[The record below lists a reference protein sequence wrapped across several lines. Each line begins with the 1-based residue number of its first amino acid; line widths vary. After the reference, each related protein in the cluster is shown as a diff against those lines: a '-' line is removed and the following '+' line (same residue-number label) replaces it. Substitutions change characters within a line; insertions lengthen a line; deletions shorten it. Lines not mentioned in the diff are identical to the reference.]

1 MPPTP
6 FLGAS
11 PRGCI
16 YIHVCISMYPPGQPE
31 DQGRSPQILGQ
42 GERIIF
48 QTKALLWFSTLTQE
62 ERRGKSGS
70 YRHSAKK
77 LWQHSNCFSI
87 SERVKLVTAKDT
99 IGPFARLAWSL
110 QENRFA
116 AVMRRDEAGSL
127 CGVVNYAEEME
138 TLRSADFKGDGAF
151 SPVEVVV
158 YVDWFSRC
166 WRHLKGG
173 ATRSKTQHLNTWV
186 DLAPKHV
193 AKVVQGVWVSQKGK
207 EMNAERYLNERVWD
221 WRGPATSSSKSS
233 SFLFGWLQCLFLHGS
248 LRSFQMP
255 AKGVESVIRV

>member
-1 MPPTP
+1 MCVKGIWAFGGTVMKAKRYGGFRCISMKTPIIEWASALVPPTP

-87 SERVKLVTAKDT
+87 SERVNRKRHNRTLCSPGLVSP
-99 IGPFARLAWSL
+99 G
-110 QENRFA
+110 E
-116 AVMRRDEAGSL
+116 SL
-127 CGVVNYAEEME
+127 C
-138 TLRSADFKGDGAF
+138 S
-151 SPVEVVV
+151 
-158 YVDWFSRC
+158 C
-166 WRHLKGG
+166 H
-173 ATRSKTQHLNTWV
+173 ATRWSRLSVWGGELRRRNGDLEVRRFQGRRCIFPGRSGCICWLVFTLLKTFERRGYPKQNPTFEHLGRSRTEARGEGGSRSLGFTEGKGNECR
-186 DLAPKHV
+186 
-193 AKVVQGVWVSQKGK
+193 KVFEW
-207 EMNAERYLNERVWD
+207 
-221 WRGPATSSSKSS
+221 
-233 SFLFGWLQCLFLHGS
+233 
-248 LRSFQMP
+248 
-255 AKGVESVIRV
+255 KGVGLERPCNQQF